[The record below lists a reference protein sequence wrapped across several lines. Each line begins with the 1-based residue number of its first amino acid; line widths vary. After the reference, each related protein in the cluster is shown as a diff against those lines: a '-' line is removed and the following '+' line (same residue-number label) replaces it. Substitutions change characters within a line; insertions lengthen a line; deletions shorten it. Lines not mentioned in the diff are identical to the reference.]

1 MTCRSV
7 AFHIVLYK
15 INRHIM
21 PLLLSMKELV
31 NLTCALHLPALIMDG
46 LPDLSITLMNLCV
59 VLDSIWH
66 QTSFTTGCHAKI
78 DSVRGGVTSD
88 RAAEAN
94 SSKAQSNI
102 NGINPMLVVPKPS
115 NRPIDRPV
123 GSGMRVV
130 CLNRTLQLAFRLSAL
145 GTSRIQNLSYSTKK
159 PCHSI
164 CSLPN
169 N

>member
-1 MTCRSV
+1 
-7 AFHIVLYK
+7 
-15 INRHIM
+15 
-21 PLLLSMKELV
+21 MK
-31 NLTCALHLPALIMDG
+31 
-46 LPDLSITLMNLCV
+46 LCV
-59 VLDSIWH
+59 VLNSIWH
-66 QTSFTTGCHAKI
+66 QTSFTVGCHAKI

-145 GTSRIQNLSYSTKK
+145 GTSRIQNLSYSTKRL
-159 PCHSI
+159 CHSI